1 MQLDLQAPGLVLRT
15 ELRDHVASR
24 LRSVLSRC
32 AARIRHVSIRLRD
45 VNGPRGGMDKR
56 CSIKVELENAG
67 AVRIEE
73 TGSELRSLIDR
84 AMERT
89 GRNVFKRLD
98 RATRPTRTRKP
109 LPDNELSELE

>member
-1 MQLDLQAPGLVLRT
+1 MQLDLQAPGLELRRG
-15 ELRDHVASR
+15 LRDHIASR
-24 LRSVLSRC
+24 LEAALSRC
-32 AARIRHVSIRLRD
+32 ANRIRHVSVRLRD
-45 VNGPRGGMDKR
+45 VNGPRGGIDKR

-73 TGSELRSLIDR
+73 HGLELRSLINR

-98 RATRPTRTRKP
+98 RAARPVRTRKP
-109 LPDNELSELE
+109 AQVVESSELE

>member
-1 MQLDLQAPGLVLRT
+1 MQLDLQAPGLELRRG
-15 ELRDHVASR
+15 LRDHIASR
-24 LRSVLSRC
+24 LEAALSRC
-32 AARIRHVSIRLRD
+32 ANRIRHVSVRLRN
-45 VNGPRGGMDKR
+45 VNGPRGGIDKR

-73 TGSELRSLIDR
+73 HGLELRSLINR

-98 RATRPTRTRKP
+98 RTTRPVRTRKP
-109 LPDNELSELE
+109 AQVVESSELE